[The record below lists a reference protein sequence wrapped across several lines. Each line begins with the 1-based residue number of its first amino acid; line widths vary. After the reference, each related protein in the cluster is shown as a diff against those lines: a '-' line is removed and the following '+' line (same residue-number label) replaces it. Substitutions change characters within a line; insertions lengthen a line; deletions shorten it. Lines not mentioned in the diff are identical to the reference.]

1 MPEQL
6 NPELLALRDRCA
18 TFAREHMLP
27 LADLDYGDAAAKIR
41 AASKQV
47 GLFSLT
53 QPDGEIAKD
62 ARQLAL
68 CVARETLAAA
78 NPPAMEA
85 VFGPSAGVLGHV
97 SEPLASTHL
106 APYLPAKS
114 AAVSALPSRMTQSLP
129 AVLLRV
135 SD

>member
-47 GLFSLT
+47 GLFGLT
-53 QPDGEIAKD
+53 QPDGESCK
-62 ARQLAL
+62 R
-68 CVARETLAAA
+68 R
-78 NPPAMEA
+78 
-85 VFGPSAGVLGHV
+85 
-97 SEPLASTHL
+97 
-106 APYLPAKS
+106 
-114 AAVSALPSRMTQSLP
+114 
-129 AVLLRV
+129 
-135 SD
+135 